1 MICSSINTSVIWVFV
16 DVEQQLWFVLSQM
29 VEIEVSDLKVEK
41 CSDMTRYMCAIC
53 ND

>member
-29 VEIEVSDLKVEK
+29 VEIEVSDLKVE
-41 CSDMTRYMCAIC
+41 DVQT
-53 ND
+53 